1 MKAKTLNQMLNEKWF
16 QDEKKERKK
25 RAEKIVFSEEQKIR
39 VIEYF
44 KANKDN
50 SMTDLAKVFGISYSY
65 ASCIIDHYLKQLKV
79 Q

>member
-1 MKAKTLNQMLNEKWF
+1 MKVKTLNQMLNEKWF
-16 QDEKKERKK
+16 KDEQKKRKK
-25 RAEKIVFSEEQKIR
+25 KADKIVFSEEQKIR

-65 ASCIIDHYLKQLKV
+65 ASAIIDHYLKQLKV

>member
-16 QDEKKERKK
+16 QDEQKERKK

-50 SMTDLAKVFGISYSY
+50 SMTDLAKVFGISYSN
-65 ASCIIDHYLKQLKV
+65 ASCIIDNYLKQLKI